1 MTIESALLDIAI
13 APGNRIGGARAT
25 LDRTQ
30 PVVDPATGNTIA
42 DVPRSGQAEVNAAVA
57 AAVAAQPAWAATSP
71 QQRADILDRWAKLLA
86 DNADRLAA
94 AATAEMGKILK
105 ESKGE
110 VGRAITEIRFMS
122 GEALRIDGQTLPS
135 VRPDTLVYTTR
146 VPVGTVAAI
155 TPWNF
160 PIVSPVRKIA
170 PALAAGDT
178 VVVKPAEQSPLC
190 ALLLVDLLQEAGLPD
205 GVVNVVCGRGS
216 EVGDALVNH
225 PDIKAV
231 SFTGSTSVGRQIS
244 SAAGLRLIPV
254 QLELGGKNAAYVD
267 ADADLDRAVPE
278 IVAAS
283 IQATG
288 QRCTAIS
295 RVIAHESIAD
305 ELITRIAEAYDLL
318 TVGPGTDSVD
328 VGPLVSEDARKSVA
342 AYLDGAIAEG
352 AEVVTKRTEVPSGPY
367 LAPTLLDRVTP
378 DMTVAREE
386 VFGPVLAVIR
396 VADAGEAIRV
406 ANDSEYGLAGSIF
419 TRDIATA
426 LRYANQLDTGMVHV
440 NHGTS
445 SQAHVPFGGAGA
457 SGLGPYSIGHAAQDF
472 FTKVKVMYVSS

>member
-295 RVIAHESIAD
+295 RVIAHGSIAD

>member
-94 AATAEMGKILK
+94 AATLEMGKILK
-105 ESKGE
+105 ESQGE

>member
-1 MTIESALLDIAI
+1 MTSPSGPPQGAGGFPGPGQPQGYTGGPQQTPPASPGPQAEVHTLERAIFEVKRIIVGQDQLLERMLVGLLAKGHVLLEGVPGVAKTLAVETFAKVVGGSFARIQFTPDLVPTDIVGTRIYRVGKEDFETELGPVMVNFLLADEINRAPAKVQSALLEVMAEHHLS
-13 APGNRIGGARAT
+13 IGGS
-25 LDRTQ
+25 L
-30 PVVDPATGNTIA
+30 V
-42 DVPRSGQAEVNAAVA
+42 
-57 AAVAAQPAWAATSP
+57 
-71 QQRADILDRWAKLLA
+71 
-86 DNADRLAA
+86 
-94 AATAEMGKILK
+94 
-105 ESKGE
+105 
-110 VGRAITEIRFMS
+110 EIMH
-122 GEALRIDGQTLPS
+122 PS
-135 VRPDTLVYTTR
+135 
-146 VPVGTVAAI
+146 
-155 TPWNF
+155 
-160 PIVSPVRKIA
+160 
-170 PALAAGDT
+170 
-178 VVVKPAEQSPLC
+178 
-190 ALLLVDLLQEAGLPD
+190 
-205 GVVNVVCGRGS
+205 
-216 EVGDALVNH
+216 
-225 PDIKAV
+225 
-231 SFTGSTSVGRQIS
+231 
-244 SAAGLRLIPV
+244 
-254 QLELGGKNAAYVD
+254 
-267 ADADLDRAVPE
+267 
-278 IVAAS
+278 
-283 IQATG
+283 
-288 QRCTAIS
+288 
-295 RVIAHESIAD
+295 
-305 ELITRIAEAYDLL
+305 
-318 TVGPGTDSVD
+318 PGTDSVD

>member
-1 MTIESALLDIAI
+1 MH
-13 APGNRIGGARAT
+13 
-25 LDRTQ
+25 
-30 PVVDPATGNTIA
+30 
-42 DVPRSGQAEVNAAVA
+42 
-57 AAVAAQPAWAATSP
+57 
-71 QQRADILDRWAKLLA
+71 
-86 DNADRLAA
+86 
-94 AATAEMGKILK
+94 
-105 ESKGE
+105 
-110 VGRAITEIRFMS
+110 
-122 GEALRIDGQTLPS
+122 PS
-135 VRPDTLVYTTR
+135 
-146 VPVGTVAAI
+146 
-155 TPWNF
+155 
-160 PIVSPVRKIA
+160 
-170 PALAAGDT
+170 
-178 VVVKPAEQSPLC
+178 
-190 ALLLVDLLQEAGLPD
+190 
-205 GVVNVVCGRGS
+205 
-216 EVGDALVNH
+216 
-225 PDIKAV
+225 
-231 SFTGSTSVGRQIS
+231 
-244 SAAGLRLIPV
+244 
-254 QLELGGKNAAYVD
+254 
-267 ADADLDRAVPE
+267 
-278 IVAAS
+278 
-283 IQATG
+283 
-288 QRCTAIS
+288 
-295 RVIAHESIAD
+295 
-305 ELITRIAEAYDLL
+305 
-318 TVGPGTDSVD
+318 PGTDSVD